1 MLNRHDNGR
10 DSKGAEFSQTSDSG
24 AQVHCRIIHLDR
36 GVGGGKI
43 CRGMGKFLL
52 THAKFE
58 SLWKNNNGSC

>member
-10 DSKGAEFSQTSDSG
+10 DSKGAEFSDSG
-24 AQVHCRIIHLDR
+24 AQVHCRIIHLNR

-58 SLWKNNNGSC
+58 SLWKNNHGSC